1 MLSNSR
7 SPQPEQS
14 PIPPSSLLQV
24 VQSNQRQ
31 VQQQDITQPP
41 VRPPRNGATLSTD
54 ILYGESSQLD
64 AEEKKALMR
73 EIVEKKL
80 TIVEMKKKEQW
91 WKTEVSLARHL
102 FPSIQHSSQDD
113 PPLIDFSNE
122 SHDGDRFEMYRKLVQ
137 IKTELRKTRDS
148 ITRQTEPIVEKMEQA
163 EAIRVAALEE
173 ASFYKAR
180 YMALKSRDA
189 EKLKE
194 LDDERSVKL
203 EKRLVDAYAEHG
215 ARTRTLQ
222 QLQKQLQQDQSAR
235 LMAEQRAKNAQI
247 LAESAQEAHQH
258 VLEELAHLHAHILR
272 AEDQGRRDALEI
284 ANLSSQLAQQLSMQ
298 ENDFSKTNIEIARI
312 EASNMKYRNETAS
325 LQNQLEESKHQ
336 EMLLKQIMNEK
347 EEAYLDAVCE
357 LEQTNIQ
364 LELMKQSSKKHL
376 AKLVG
381 EE

>member
-1 MLSNSR
+1 
-7 SPQPEQS
+7 
-14 PIPPSSLLQV
+14 
-24 VQSNQRQ
+24 
-31 VQQQDITQPP
+31 
-41 VRPPRNGATLSTD
+41 
-54 ILYGESSQLD
+54 
-64 AEEKKALMR
+64 
-73 EIVEKKL
+73 
-80 TIVEMKKKEQW
+80 
-91 WKTEVSLARHL
+91 
-102 FPSIQHSSQDD
+102 
-113 PPLIDFSNE
+113 
-122 SHDGDRFEMYRKLVQ
+122 
-137 IKTELRKTRDS
+137 
-148 ITRQTEPIVEKMEQA
+148 MEQA

-347 EEAYLDAVCE
+347 EEAYLDAVSE